1 MHLRLTGPGHQHSVA
16 FVTLHLCEETGGLT
30 TGAWRGAE
38 GGSSPTPGTRGRHCE
53 VPSDG
58 CGQRGVSFGLS

>member
-38 GGSSPTPGTRGRHCE
+38 GGPAPPQALGADTVRCLLMGVGRGEC
-53 VPSDG
+53 PLD
-58 CGQRGVSFGLS
+58 